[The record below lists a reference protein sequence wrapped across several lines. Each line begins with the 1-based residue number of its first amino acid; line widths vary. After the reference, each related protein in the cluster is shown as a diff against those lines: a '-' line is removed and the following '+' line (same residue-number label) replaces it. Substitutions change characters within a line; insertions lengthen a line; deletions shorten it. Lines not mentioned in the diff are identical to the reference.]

1 MRIKNFFFFNN
12 LGYSELVLIQAHC
25 SSMSKILPFESFDG
39 VAFLV
44 CLMPNLHSNPNINP
58 KILGDNDLVIW
69 REREKLD
76 NGKRE
81 RERERERG

>member
-1 MRIKNFFFFNN
+1 M
-12 LGYSELVLIQAHC
+12 
-25 SSMSKILPFESFDG
+25 
-39 VAFLV
+39 V

-81 RERERERG
+81 RERERERERGDERAKTRVWYCSERERDRGA

>member
-1 MRIKNFFFFNN
+1 MLKFSIYPF
-12 LGYSELVLIQAHC
+12 YAPIVLNMKLYC
-25 SSMSKILPFESFDG
+25 SSMLNFLAFRKFDVG
-39 VAFLV
+39 GFLV